1 VISNATADAPV
12 KAETTFNKVTILP
25 RLAVE
30 DFALHRQIN
39 YLNVWFRWLEWE
51 SVVFSAFLEPFPNF

>member
-25 RLAVE
+25 RLA
-30 DFALHRQIN
+30 AAYCQ
-39 YLNVWFRWLEWE
+39 
-51 SVVFSAFLEPFPNF
+51 